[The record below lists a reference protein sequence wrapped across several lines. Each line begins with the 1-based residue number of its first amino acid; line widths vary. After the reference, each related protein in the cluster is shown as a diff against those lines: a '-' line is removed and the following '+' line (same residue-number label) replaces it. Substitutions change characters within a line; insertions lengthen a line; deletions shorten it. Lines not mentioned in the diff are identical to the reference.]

1 VGIGTTA
8 PLGQL
13 HVTGNNDVLFTQ
25 NGNVGIGTTDPAR
38 KFTVSSSGNTPI
50 LLESTGASG
59 RKYSLWSN
67 RDGNF
72 NLFDETVDVARVVIN
87 SNGTVGIGTTN
98 PQSVLTVTSNIG
110 IIGRASDGTSALNFR
125 NNADSAN
132 TGALSSDT
140 NEMRLFHGGYT
151 SVYTG
156 SAENVRITSAGNVG
170 IGTTN
175 PGRELEISGMVKSS
189 GFITNQSQ
197 LFVSGSGTQNL
208 SLADLGI
215 NVQGGYSAGF
225 GILTIS
231 WKNISADRMNTYSGM
246 VTYQYPDSG
255 FGSQSKLLYIDEI
268 ASRGD
273 DWITKPEAVTTN
285 IRWDCGSTN
294 GWRWS
299 FTQLGS

>member
-1 VGIGTTA
+1 
-8 PLGQL
+8 
-13 HVTGNNDVLFTQ
+13 
-25 NGNVGIGTTDPAR
+25 
-38 KFTVSSSGNTPI
+38 
-50 LLESTGASG
+50 
-59 RKYSLWSN
+59 
-67 RDGNF
+67 
-72 NLFDETVDVARVVIN
+72 
-87 SNGTVGIGTTN
+87 
-98 PQSVLTVTSNIG
+98 
-110 IIGRASDGTSALNFR
+110 
-125 NNADSAN
+125 
-132 TGALSSDT
+132 
-140 NEMRLFHGGYT
+140 M
-151 SVYTG
+151 
-156 SAENVRITSAGNVG
+156 G